1 MKRNVIIVMIV
12 VPLMVLLFWI
22 GMKAYFGMKRDSAVE
37 AANVFVSPS
46 HINLFNEQF
55 TPYPIDQAQ
64 KCYALN
70 DKLKKSRN
78 LRLIDI
84 DWGPLYIFQAN
95 SDSDK
100 TLYLALYEDV
110 QGKWGVECW
119 EK

>member
-1 MKRNVIIVMIV
+1 MIV
-12 VPLMVLLFWI
+12 VPFTVLLFWV
-22 GMKAYFGMKRDSAVE
+22 GMKAYFGMERESAVE

-46 HINLFNEQF
+46 HAILFNEHF
-55 TPYPIDQAQ
+55 TPYPVDKAQ
-64 KCYALN
+64 KSYALS

-78 LRLIDI
+78 LKLIDI
-84 DWGPLYIFQAN
+84 DWGPLYIFQAD
-95 SDSDK
+95 SDSGK